1 MENEKNTAAQ
11 RARLLYIYRILFRET
26 DEEHPVTMPEIIE
39 KLAGYGISAARKS
52 VYDDITALKEFG
64 ADIVSGHG
72 RSTGYFLASREFE
85 LPELALLAD
94 AVSSSKFITEK
105 KSKILIEKLENLASR
120 YDAADINRQI
130 YVADR
135 TKSGNEK
142 IYLNI
147 DVIHRAISA
156 KKKISFR
163 YFSHD
168 PYMKKVY
175 REGER
180 VCSPFALTWCDEHYY
195 LVAFYEKYPDKY
207 TNFRVDRMEKV
218 NILDEPRIRLSKE
231 LDLSKYLSSTF
242 SMFSGKSETVTL
254 RFDNSLADPVA
265 DRFGYDITPVSCE
278 DGKFTISVNVK
289 TEQPMPFFSWLFQF
303 GSKAEI
309 VSPASL
315 KEKYIDAMNEI
326 IKGYC

>member
-1 MENEKNTAAQ
+1 MENEKNYFAQ
-11 RARLLYIYRILFRET
+11 RAKLLYIYRILFEDT
-26 DEEHPVTMPEIIE
+26 DESHPITMPDLIE
-39 KLAGYGISAARKS
+39 RLASYGISAARKS
-52 VYDDITALKEFG
+52 VYDDIRALKEFG

-72 RSTGYFLASREFE
+72 RSSGYFLASRDFE

-105 KSKILIEKLENLASR
+105 KSKKLIQKLENLASR

-130 YVADR
+130 YVADK
-135 TKSGNEK
+135 TKSANEK

-147 DVIHRAISA
+147 DVIHHAISS

-207 TNFRVDRMEKV
+207 TNFRVDRMERV
-218 NILDEPRIRLSKE
+218 HILDEPRIRLPKK
-231 LDLSKYLSSTF
+231 LDLSNYLSSTF
-242 SMFSGKSETVTL
+242 SMFSGRSETVEL
-254 RFDNSLADPVA
+254 RFDNTLADPVA

-278 DGKFTISVNVK
+278 DGKFTIKVSVK

-303 GSKAEI
+303 GGKAEI

-315 KEKYIDAMNEI
+315 KEKYIEAMNETI
-326 IKGYC
+326 RSYQ